1 MLAIAGGKG
10 GGGKTTTALGLARAI
25 DGPTLVVDADR
36 DMPDLH
42 ALAGVSRSPT
52 LAAVVDGRDPIAVA
66 QADPDRPTVA
76 ILPAP
81 TAREREEGTVE
92 AALRRCARTDR
103 AVVVDC
109 PSGAGPDAAAPLSV
123 AGATLLASPV
133 CAPALQDAAKTAAM
147 ARAVGTDVVGT
158 VLTRARIAPD
168 AVADL
173 LGCPVA
179 GRVPPVDPPVLSHR
193 PVRRAYGRVADA
205 VDAGLHA
212 RGGRA
217 RRA

>member
-1 MLAIAGGKG
+1 VLAIAGGKG

-25 DGPTLVVDADR
+25 EGPTLVVDADR

-52 LAAVVDGRDPIAVA
+52 LAAVVRGRDPIEVA
-66 QADPDRPTVA
+66 QADPGRADVA

-81 TAREREEGTVE
+81 TAGDGDDGLVE
-92 AALRRCARTDR
+92 AALERCARTDR
-103 AVVVDC
+103 AVLVDC
-109 PSGAGPDAAAPLSV
+109 PSGAGPDAAVPLSV
-123 AGATLLASPV
+123 AGATLLVSPV

-147 ARAVGTDVVGT
+147 ARAVGTDVIGT
-158 VLTRARIAPD
+158 VLTRTRIAPD
-168 AVADL
+168 AIAEL

-179 GRVPPVDPPVLSHR
+179 GRVPPVDPPVLSSR

-205 VDAGLHA
+205 VGAGSRA
-212 RGGRA
+212 RGDRP
-217 RRA
+217 RRV